1 MARQNRTLKKV
12 NKVLARVEKHIEETR
27 DALEDLEIEF
37 EVLKATVKRLKEA
50 PVEAAEPVE
59 EVDEEIDIENSTNIT
74 MTRNSESNPQNRVSL
89 GPHVKPVRHVGLQTR
104 GLNSTTT
111 RIRGPPPVG
120 SSAVAIRDKS

>member
-59 EVDEEIDIENSTNIT
+59 DVDEEIDIENSTNIT
-74 MTRNSESNPQNRVSL
+74 MTRKFLFVQQLR
-89 GPHVKPVRHVGLQTR
+89 K
-104 GLNSTTT
+104 
-111 RIRGPPPVG
+111 
-120 SSAVAIRDKS
+120 